1 MQNAVHRN
9 WMRHMVLGAAML
21 VGGVWIPKTALA
33 LPAEAGTEGSR
44 PQPKEHQ
51 SQTGDSLRRVDRAED
66 MIVLLHEGNRMEIEG
81 AKLALDKA
89 KTKRVKAYARV
100 LTIEHER
107 CNKQIM
113 DYVNQHGLDPR
124 SFEDRKRQV
133 TDGPMERLNVRQP
146 QNFDRA
152 FILAMVTEHGKMID
166 WIASTMEESRDA
178 DLRHLLAGQLL
189 VLKNLKKT
197 GDTILAR
204 LPTNRAN

>member
-1 MQNAVHRN
+1 MQNAAHRR
-9 WMRHMVLGAAML
+9 WMRHMILAAAML
-21 VGGVWIPKTALA
+21 VGGVWFPRTALA
-33 LPAEAGTEGSR
+33 LPAEDGTEGAH

-51 SQTGDSLRRVDRAED
+51 SQSGDSLRRVDRAED

-81 AKLALDKA
+81 AKLALEKA
-89 KTKRVKAYARV
+89 KTKRVKDYARV

-113 DYVNQHGLDPR
+113 DYVNRHGLDPR
-124 SFEDRKRQV
+124 SFEDRKQQV

-166 WIASTMEESRDA
+166 WIASTMKESRDA
-178 DLRHLLAGQLL
+178 DLRQLLAGQLL

-197 GDTILAR
+197 GERILAR

>member
-1 MQNAVHRN
+1 MQNAAHRR
-9 WMRHMVLGAAML
+9 WMRHMILAAAML
-21 VGGVWIPKTALA
+21 VGGVWFPKTALG
-33 LPAEAGTEGSR
+33 LPAEDGTGGAH

-51 SQTGDSLRRVDRAED
+51 SQTGASLRRADRAED

-81 AKLALDKA
+81 AKLALEKA
-89 KTKRVKAYARV
+89 KTKRVKDYARV

-113 DYVNQHGLDPR
+113 DYVNRHGLDPR
-124 SFEDRKRQV
+124 SFEDRKQQV

-166 WIASTMEESRDA
+166 SIASTMKESRDA

-197 GDTILAR
+197 GETILAR

>member
-1 MQNAVHRN
+1 MRNTAHRR
-9 WMRHMVLGAAML
+9 WMRHMLLGAAML
-21 VGGVWIPKTALA
+21 VGGVLSPKTALG
-33 LPAEAGTEGSR
+33 LPAEGGTEGAH

-51 SQTGDSLRRVDRAED
+51 SQTGASLRRADRAED

-81 AKLALDKA
+81 AKLALEKA
-89 KTKRVKAYARV
+89 KTKRVRDYARV
-100 LTIEHER
+100 LTIEHQR

-124 SFEDRKRQV
+124 SFEDRKQRL

-152 FILAMVTEHGKMID
+152 FVLAMVTEHGRMID

-178 DLRHLLAGQLL
+178 NLRNLLAGQLL

-197 GDTILAR
+197 GETILAR
-204 LPTNRAN
+204 LPANRGN